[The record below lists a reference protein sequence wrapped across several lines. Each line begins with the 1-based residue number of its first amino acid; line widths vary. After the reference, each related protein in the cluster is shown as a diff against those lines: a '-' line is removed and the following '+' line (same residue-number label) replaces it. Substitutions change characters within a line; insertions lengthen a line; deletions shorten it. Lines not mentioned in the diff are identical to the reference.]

1 MKCTS
6 AMESDQLKIDNDV
19 MYTTG
24 STVCCNNNAAQYGKN
39 EILVKKTSA
48 TKFAAKIAAI
58 AWS

>member
-24 STVCCNNNAAQYGKN
+24 STVCCSNNAGKN

>member
-1 MKCTS
+1 
-6 AMESDQLKIDNDV
+6 MESDQLKIDNDV

>member
-1 MKCTS
+1 
-6 AMESDQLKIDNDV
+6 MESDQLKIDNDV

-24 STVCCNNNAAQYGKN
+24 STVCCSNNAGKN